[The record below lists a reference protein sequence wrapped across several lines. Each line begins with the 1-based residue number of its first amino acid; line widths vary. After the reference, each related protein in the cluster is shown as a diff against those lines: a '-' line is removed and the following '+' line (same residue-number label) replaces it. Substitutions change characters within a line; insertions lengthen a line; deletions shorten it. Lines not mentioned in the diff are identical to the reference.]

1 MTLERFKPLASPTKS
16 RVEAESCV
24 VSGASSFDCL
34 IQTFL
39 RAQLAQMT
47 LDGLD
52 IADLLDHLDHI
63 KGDPDRKAQAIVAV
77 RAKLGLPVVPGP
89 VCRPRPLR

>member
-1 MTLERFKPLASPTKS
+1 MNSHNRSVAAVVDL
-16 RVEAESCV
+16 AESFALDGDA
-24 VSGASSFDCL
+24 GAF
-34 IQTFL
+34 